1 MTPSPV
7 RRTCTRTHKAKGRQ
21 TRRKA
26 DRQDGQDE
34 TQTDGQPKRKD
45 KADTQSREIQTDGQ
59 QPGGKTGKLTDKQT
73 DRQTDRR
80 AVGRK
85 VCCVTEYVARNVD
98 KPKRQRETT
107 RFSTLSSHDMME
119 NDRSVTFDLL
129 SLTPPCV
136 GRGGRMPS
144 AGRLTKTVTLCL

>member
-1 MTPSPV
+1 MM
-7 RRTCTRTHKAKGRQ
+7 
-21 TRRKA
+21 
-26 DRQDGQDE
+26 
-34 TQTDGQPKRKD
+34 KD
-45 KADTQSREIQTDGQ
+45 KAETQSREIQTDGQ
-59 QPGGKTGKLTDKQT
+59 QPGVKDRQADGQT
-73 DRQTDRR
+73 DRQTDRQ

-85 VCCVTEYVARNVD
+85 VCCVTEYVARKVV

-107 RFSTLSSHDMME
+107 RFSTLTSHDMME

-144 AGRLTKTVTLCL
+144 AGRLTKPVTLCL